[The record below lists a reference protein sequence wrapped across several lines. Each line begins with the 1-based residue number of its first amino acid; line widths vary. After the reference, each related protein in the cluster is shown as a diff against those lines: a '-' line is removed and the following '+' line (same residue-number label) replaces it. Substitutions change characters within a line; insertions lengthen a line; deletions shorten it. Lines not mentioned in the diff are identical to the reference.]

1 MNVLHLTT
9 VDGLSRLDATAI
21 VRRLTRP
28 GSEFQHEVSLVL
40 NGTGSS
46 STPVS
51 VWQSDGAVVAWA
63 CSHVWEGRQTI
74 EMFTD
79 ERHRNTGKATALA
92 ALLVGAGVL
101 ERDEPVAVFSVEAHS
116 IATRLGFVALRYERH
131 DGGWRLA

>member
-1 MNVLHLTT
+1 MNVIHLTT
-9 VDGLSRLDATAI
+9 VDGLSRQHANAI

-28 GSEFQHEVSLVL
+28 GSEFQREVALVL
-40 NGTGSS
+40 DGTGSS

-51 VWQSDGAVVAWA
+51 VWQSDGAIVAWA
-63 CSHVWEGRQTI
+63 CSHVWEGKQTI

-92 ALLVGAGVL
+92 SMLIGGGVL
-101 ERDEPVAVFSVEAHS
+101 DRDQPVAVFSVEAHS

-131 DGGWRLA
+131 EGGWRLA